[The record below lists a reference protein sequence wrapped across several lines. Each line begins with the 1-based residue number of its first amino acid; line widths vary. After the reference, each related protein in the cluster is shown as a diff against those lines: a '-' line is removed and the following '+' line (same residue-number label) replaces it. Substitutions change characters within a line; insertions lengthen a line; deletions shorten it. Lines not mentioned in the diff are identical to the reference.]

1 MNLQVILGFQII
13 ADIVL
18 CFVIIVFLLIL
29 TREVKKKPCGVD
41 ADALSE
47 FRKLIDESKHSADH
61 LFNALDEGRKS
72 LKQLAHALDEKE
84 QRLKTLVNETHI
96 PEINLEKLENKENV
110 QRGKKY
116 EEAVRMART
125 GLKKEEIAHTLGL
138 PEGEISLVLELDR
151 KKNENI

>member
-1 MNLQVILGFQII
+1 
-13 ADIVL
+13 
-18 CFVIIVFLLIL
+18 L
-29 TREVKKKPCGVD
+29 TREVKKKACGVD

-72 LKQLAHALDEKE
+72 LKQLAHTLDEKE
-84 QRLKTLVNETHI
+84 QRLKTLVNDTGNHI
-96 PEINLEKLENKENV
+96 PEVNLEKLENKENV
-110 QRGKKY
+110 QQGKKY

-125 GLKKEEIAHTLGL
+125 GLKKEEIAHTLCL
-138 PEGEISLVLELDR
+138 SEGEISLVLELDR

>member
-18 CFVIIVFLLIL
+18 CFVIIVLLLIL
-29 TREVKKKPCGVD
+29 TREVKKKPCAVD

-84 QRLKTLVNETHI
+84 QRLKTLVDETHI
-96 PEINLEKLENKENV
+96 PGVNLEKLENKENV

-116 EEAVRMART
+116 EEAVRMAQT
-125 GLKKEEIAHTLGL
+125 GLKKEKIAHTLGL
-138 PEGEISLVLELDR
+138 SEGEISLVLELDR